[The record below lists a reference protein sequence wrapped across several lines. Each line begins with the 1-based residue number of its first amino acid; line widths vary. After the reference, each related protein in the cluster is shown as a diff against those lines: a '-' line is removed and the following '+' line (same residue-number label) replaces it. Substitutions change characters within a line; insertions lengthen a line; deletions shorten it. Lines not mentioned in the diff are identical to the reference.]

1 MVYPATPFTQFIVQL
16 QKKEKVHLGPVTYVL
31 GVVAF

>member
-16 QKKEKVHLGPVTYVL
+16 QKKEKVHLGPVILMYYAL
-31 GVVAF
+31 